1 MDGKQIRGFCT
12 ETWKS
17 LLRLQATLD
26 DLRLEMKSLLLDLE
40 ATRRERDAFQRLLLQ
55 KDSRN
60 NDEDG
65 GGDDRE
71 DGDLLG

>member
-1 MDGKQIRGFCT
+1 
-12 ETWKS
+12 
-17 LLRLQATLD
+17 
-26 DLRLEMKSLLLDLE
+26 MKSLLLDLE